1 MSVRGRG
8 LSLVETLIAFFL
20 LSCGVL
26 LITQLFL
33 YSLRYTRQ
41 VEARARGLLA
51 GERAWQRL
59 RNWAS
64 EVSGG
69 QLNFSGNWAAYSGVT
84 ETDPDDADFQL
95 HYEVADEIL
104 MSPCREFESLIPADQ
119 QGLMARSAK
128 RVSIDVRW
136 RGGSLLLAGLVE
148 EPPRQWRATNPLVV
162 SGTPPDPVDASNPA
176 NFTVTAFDSNDAA
189 IEDLEFRWYVDA
201 MSTSG
206 TVTPSQNGKAAT
218 FTPLMTLSDG
228 STQPSPPGQC
238 RVKVRAVYR
247 GQERTALSA
256 VMNVAP

>member
-1 MSVRGRG
+1 LSVRGRG

-59 RNWAS
+59 RNWAA

-136 RGGSLLLAGLVE
+136 RGGSLLLAGLME